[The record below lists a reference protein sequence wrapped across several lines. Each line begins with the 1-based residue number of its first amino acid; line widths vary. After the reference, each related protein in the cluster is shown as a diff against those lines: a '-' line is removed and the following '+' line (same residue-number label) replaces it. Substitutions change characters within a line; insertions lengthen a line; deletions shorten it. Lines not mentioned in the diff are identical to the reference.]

1 MKSRHLICRFIIGW
15 LLLGW
20 MAACS
25 GPEST
30 SPLRMQSDAHAGKRV
45 VLIVLDSLM
54 DETLQEALRGGKLP
68 ALSFLMKHGR
78 YETGMVS
85 SFPTMSVTI
94 DSTLLTGTYADQHRI
109 PGLFWFDVPH
119 RRYVNYGSSL
129 VEIMK
134 VGPHSVLTDSLFALN
149 NEHLSKQTPTLHETL
164 AARGMRSASI
174 NALIYRG
181 PSPHTLEVPKT
192 VAAAAS
198 GSERYQTFGPPLFS
212 LGAFASIDPSSRRQH
227 AHSWQKLGMND
238 AYSVHEFRYLVEQ
251 GQLPP
256 FTLLYLP
263 GNDQD
268 IHRFGPAHPRGLA
281 KADKQLQNLL
291 NAFGSWEKALEDII
305 WIVIGDSGQAAM
317 AADRSEEAIP
327 IRQTLDAYR
336 VAGLEEI
343 RPEDQLVICVN
354 ERMAYIYLLD
364 PQLAPDAVAEA
375 LRKEPRID
383 VIAWKDAEGKIRVR
397 SGLADR
403 EGELVYARAG
413 DTTDPYGQTWSL
425 EGNLRLLDLTVDYS
439 GGRVSYG
446 DYPDALARLYG
457 ALHSQEGSFLVAT
470 SAERSEFRS
479 EGTYVHK
486 GGGAHGSLHKLDSL
500 VPLLTVGTEERPA
513 HLRIKDL
520 RDWILRLLDA
530 GTPQQSRTDSAHW

>member
-1 MKSRHLICRFIIGW
+1 MRSIHKTCRFMIGL

-20 MAACS
+20 MAGCS
-25 GPEST
+25 GQESAR
-30 SPLRMQSDAHAGKRV
+30 SLRMQSDAHAGKRV
-45 VLIVLDSLM
+45 VLVVLDSLM
-54 DETLQEALRGGKLP
+54 DETLQEGLRGGKLP

-94 DSTLLTGTYADQHRI
+94 DSTLLTGTYADEHRI

-119 RRYVNYGSSL
+119 RRYVNYGTSL
-129 VEIMK
+129 MEIMK
-134 VGPHSVLTDSLFALN
+134 VGPNSALTDSLFALN

-164 AARGMRSASI
+164 AERGLRSASI

-192 VAAAAS
+192 MAAAAS
-198 GSERYQTFGPPLFS
+198 SSGQFQTFGPPLFS
-212 LGAFASIDPSSRRQH
+212 LGSFASIDPSSRRQY

-263 GNDQD
+263 SNDQD
-268 IHRFGPAHPRGLA
+268 IHRTGPSHTRGLE
-281 KADKQLQNLL
+281 KADAQLQRLL
-291 NAFGSWEKALEDII
+291 NAFGSWEKALENMV
-305 WIVIGDSGQAAM
+305 WIVLGDSGQAAM
-317 AADRSEEAIP
+317 ARDRTEEAIP
-327 IRQTLDAYR
+327 IRQTLGAFR
-336 VAGLEEI
+336 VAELEEI

-364 PQLAPDAVAEA
+364 PQLASDAVAEA

-383 VIAWKDAEGKIRVR
+383 VIAWKDAAGKIRVR
-397 SGLADR
+397 SGMAER
-403 EGELVYARAG
+403 GGELVFARKG
-413 DTTDPYGQTWSL
+413 TLTDPYGQTWSI
-425 EGNLRLLDLTVDYS
+425 EGNPRLLDLTVDS
-439 GGRVSYG
+439 TGGRVSYG

-470 SAERSEFRS
+470 SAERSEFHS
-479 EGTYVHK
+479 ESTYLHK
-486 GGGAHGSLHKLDSL
+486 GGGAHGSLHKLDSI
-500 VPLLTVGTEERPA
+500 VPLLTVGTDEKPA

-520 RDWILRLLDA
+520 RDWILRLLEA
-530 GTPQQSRTDSAHW
+530 GK